1 MYDII
6 RFMIVKHI
14 MGLAG
19 AIALTVA
26 ANVPPLL
33 AQSGE
38 AGMSAT
44 GSMTGEDAAKEKA
57 KEYFLAGVELFQKK
71 NYAGA
76 LTKFK
81 TAYAMDP
88 NWKTQFN
95 IGICHYE
102 LRQYPEALQVLSFF
116 IEDSGDEATSENVDL
131 AINAIVASRS
141 EVFTIKLVESDEAIK
156 VDVDGQPALISPDGL
171 EIYMVP
177 GTHHVRIWSKKDI
190 YLDETVTGEK
200 GEVREYKIQISGGA
214 GGVSGGGEQPGGEE
228 GTVPIVEKPGKK
240 KEKGGGAK
248 SGLEIA
254 GWVLTGVA
262 AGALVGGAVTG
273 GLAIRERNLM
283 EDLEKEHAEKQG
295 SVSEEDLRK
304 IEDEAWDHYDKGI
317 VMARTATALFAVGG
331 ALAAAG
337 IALLVVDTVKEK
349 KAKTGGSVGISVTPA
364 GLAVAGAF

>member
-1 MYDII
+1 MMMKKILG
-6 RFMIVKHI
+6 MI
-14 MGLAG
+14 A
-19 AIALTVA
+19 ACALIVA
-26 ANVPPLL
+26 ANVPSVL
-33 AQSGE
+33 AQSGD
-38 AGMSAT
+38 AGTSAT
-44 GSMTGEDAAKEKA
+44 GAESGSDAAKEKA

-76 LTKFK
+76 IAKFK

-102 LRQYPEALQVLSFF
+102 LQEYPQALEVLSFF
-116 IEDSGDEATSENVDL
+116 IEESGDEATSENVDL

-156 VDVDGQPALISPDGL
+156 VDVDGQPALMSPDRL

-177 GTHHVRIWSKKDI
+177 GTHHVRIWSQKDI
-190 YLDETVTGEK
+190 FLDETVTGEK
-200 GEVREYKIQISGGA
+200 GEVREYKIQLSGGA
-214 GGVSGGGEQPGGEE
+214 GGVSGGGEKTGGGE
-228 GTVPIVEKPGKK
+228 GTVPIVGKPGKK
-240 KEKGGGAK
+240 KKKEGGPK
-248 SGLEIA
+248 SGMEIA
-254 GWVLTGVA
+254 GWVLTGIA

-283 EDLEKEHAEKQG
+283 EDLEKEHAEGLGALTEAELQ
-295 SVSEEDLRK
+295 K
-304 IEDEAWDHYDKGI
+304 IEDKAWDHYDNGI

-331 ALAAAG
+331 AMAAAG

-349 KAKTGGSVGISVTPA
+349 KAKTGGSVEVSVTPA
-364 GLAVAGAF
+364 GLVVAGSF